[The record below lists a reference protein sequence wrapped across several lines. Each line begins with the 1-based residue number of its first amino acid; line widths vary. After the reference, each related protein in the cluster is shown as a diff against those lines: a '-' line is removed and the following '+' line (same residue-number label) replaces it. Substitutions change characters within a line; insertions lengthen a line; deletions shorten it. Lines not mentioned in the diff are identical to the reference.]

1 MTQEQKE
8 RLRAW
13 CDNLLVTYR
22 IDFFRGVLLTRV
34 VKYLCAG
41 GSHILM
47 RNIYLCQE
55 AERLGFEADTKDY
68 TELLRELREIAKE
81 VPLSDTAQSAIT
93 YVFGGE
99 WEEAIEALAEA
110 HRLDLICRML
120 GIND

>member
-8 RLRAW
+8 KLTAW
-13 CDNLLVTYR
+13 CLNLLVTFR
-22 IDFFRGVLLTRV
+22 IDYFRGVLLTRV

-47 RNIYLCQE
+47 RNIYLCRE
-55 AERLGFEADTKDY
+55 AGRLGFESDTKGY
-68 TELLRELREIAKE
+68 TELIKELRQIAKE

-99 WEEAIEALAEA
+99 WEEAIEALDKLKSE
-110 HRLDLICRML
+110 R
-120 GIND
+120 N